1 MVIATKSID
10 LGSENMNSAGSRSA
24 RRALDRRLS
33 DWPSA
38 DTLTTPSRGWIRAT
52 REALGMSAGDLAS
65 RLGARDAT
73 VRDIE
78 RSESDRRIRLD
89 TLERAANAMGCDL
102 VYALIPRRRLSDIVQ
117 QQAETKVSAQ
127 VRAVARAMDL
137 EAQTAAPDDEVV
149 RQEIERL
156 IDSGRLWK

>member
-1 MVIATKSID
+1 
-10 LGSENMNSAGSRSA
+10 MNSAGSRSA

-38 DTLTTPSRGWIRAT
+38 DTLTAPSRGWIRAI